1 MRLKEGRL
9 VVLSFLI
16 LSHVF
21 GETHGQDRIPFAGDT
36 LNMPSA
42 IVEVL
47 RIPTPIERAP
57 GTLVV
62 FEESQLQNGVS
73 ADIEDVINTIPG
85 VKMETRGIGGSRR
98 IQMRSSGLRSPFAV
112 RNIHMLCNGFVLT
125 GAGGTSPVELWNPQ
139 WLNRLEVLLGP
150 TGAIFGG
157 GYGGALVATSLA
169 PFDGL
174 SNDLTLKMLSRIST
188 TGRSSEGVVPVSF
201 ETGFSASSKGQSKD
215 WSLNATWS
223 ENPGYRDQESNQRRN
238 IEFHRRWKPQPHILH
253 HVWTGLLQA
262 SWDLPGSIT
271 AEQALTA
278 PTTAPGASYDA
289 HVERNR
295 YWLSWSRTATNE
307 RAKNGIWAYAQAS
320 NKYNPFGTSPFYQGQ
335 KEEKE
340 INGSVRWWRGET
352 KALNSNTT
360 FTWDQSAIG
369 RFENVQVDEN
379 DLIAAGENPR
389 YAIDSD
395 NQTAWMGSGIRLEV
409 ANAWLFDMQWGVEL
423 MHRSTTGQFFDQTES
438 VNTYEE
444 TYSKI
449 NWAPR
454 IGIGYAFDGNQ
465 NVSLQYAEGSSHPNT
480 FELVDPETNFF
491 ADLNSEQAKTW
502 ELSWKGK
509 RIQPNA
515 SFHWSFNA
523 YKQTVKD
530 AISTVE
536 GDDDGLYLANVEGL
550 QMKGL
555 EASIQTQY
563 NVSSTAS
570 LAFSIH
576 GNINRHEFTSI
587 MDQLPGT
594 PLHVAGATL
603 AYQNQAIQVQW
614 NHIWNDRTPL
624 NDASS
629 SWAAAYQRSDFALSF
644 TKNQSVW
651 RIGMRNALDAQYS
664 NWLQINAFGGKNFN
678 PAPGRTIWAS
688 WVWNFSR

>member
-1 MRLKEGRL
+1 MDMRLKEGRL

-253 HVWTGLLQA
+253 HVWTGLLRA

-271 AEQALTA
+271 AEQALTGGLRMEFGLMLRQA
-278 PTTAPGASYDA
+278 TSTIHLALPPSIKGRKRKRRSTAPCVG
-289 HVERNR
+289 
-295 YWLSWSRTATNE
+295 
-307 RAKNGIWAYAQAS
+307 
-320 NKYNPFGTSPFYQGQ
+320 
-335 KEEKE
+335 
-340 INGSVRWWRGET
+340 
-352 KALNSNTT
+352 
-360 FTWDQSAIG
+360 
-369 RFENVQVDEN
+369 
-379 DLIAAGENPR
+379 
-389 YAIDSD
+389 
-395 NQTAWMGSGIRLEV
+395 
-409 ANAWLFDMQWGVEL
+409 GVE
-423 MHRSTTGQFFDQTES
+423 
-438 VNTYEE
+438 
-444 TYSKI
+444 
-449 NWAPR
+449 
-454 IGIGYAFDGNQ
+454 
-465 NVSLQYAEGSSHPNT
+465 
-480 FELVDPETNFF
+480 
-491 ADLNSEQAKTW
+491 
-502 ELSWKGK
+502 
-509 RIQPNA
+509 
-515 SFHWSFNA
+515 
-523 YKQTVKD
+523 KQKH
-530 AISTVE
+530 
-536 GDDDGLYLANVEGL
+536 
-550 QMKGL
+550 
-555 EASIQTQY
+555 SI
-563 NVSSTAS
+563 
-570 LAFSIH
+570 
-576 GNINRHEFTSI
+576 
-587 MDQLPGT
+587 PT
-594 PLHVAGATL
+594 PLLLGINPLL
-603 AYQNQAIQVQW
+603 AVLK
-614 NHIWNDRTPL
+614 TCK
-624 NDASS
+624 S
-629 SWAAAYQRSDFALSF
+629 
-644 TKNQSVW
+644 
-651 RIGMRNALDAQYS
+651 MRMTS
-664 NWLQINAFGGKNFN
+664 
-678 PAPGRTIWAS
+678 
-688 WVWNFSR
+688 